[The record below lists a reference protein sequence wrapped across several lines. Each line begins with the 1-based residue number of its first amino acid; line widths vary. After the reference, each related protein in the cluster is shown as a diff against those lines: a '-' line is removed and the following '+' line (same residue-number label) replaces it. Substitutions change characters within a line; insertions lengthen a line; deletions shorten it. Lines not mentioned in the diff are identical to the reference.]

1 MSVRKIRAL
10 RYRSGVLFTDH
21 KPLVPLINTQDLDR
35 TPLRCQRLLMRMRK
49 FNPIAE
55 HLPGKQLIVPDA
67 LSRSPLKSTEDSAV
81 DISTYVDSV
90 VSSLPMSDRK
100 LESIRAATESDS
112 ALMEVVNLT
121 RFGWPNS
128 EKSLRADVRMYFAS
142 RGDYSVWN
150 VLLMYRGRI
159 VIPEALRPETLEKLH
174 SGHLGLNKCSERA
187 NNSVWWPGI
196 SADLDRTVKSCD
208 FCREHRPAQKNEP
221 LTSRY
226 KLVLC
231 LTVRG
236 RELPLI
242 CASCRVNMI

>member
-1 MSVRKIRAL
+1 
-10 RYRSGVLFTDH
+10 
-21 KPLVPLINTQDLDR
+21 
-35 TPLRCQRLLMRMRK
+35 MRMRK

-55 HLPGKQLIVPDA
+55 HVPGKQLIVPDA

-81 DISTYVDSV
+81 DISTYVDCV

-100 LESIRAATESDS
+100 LESILAATESDS
-112 ALMEVVNLT
+112 VLMEVVNLT

-150 VLLMYRGRI
+150 GLLMYRGRI

-174 SGHLGLNKCSERA
+174 SGHLGLNKCRERA
-187 NNSVWWPGI
+187 NSSVWWPGI

-221 LTSRY
+221 LQTS
-226 KLVLC
+226 
-231 LTVRG
+231 T
-236 RELPLI
+236 LPDRPWQRI
-242 CASCRVNMI
+242 AADCASCRVNII